1 MFLKVE
7 NRLDIVRDKNN
18 SAVLNIDTKGL
29 MAYKA
34 RREKEKRIDEMDREI
49 RSMRGD
55 LEEIKTLL
63 HKFLESK

>member
-7 NRLDIVRDKNN
+7 NRLDIVRDKHN

-29 MAYKA
+29 MAYKT
-34 RREKEKRIDEMDREI
+34 RREKERRIDELDKEV
-49 RSMRGD
+49 RSMRSD
-55 LEEIKTLL
+55 LNEIKTLL

>member
-1 MFLKVE
+1 MFIKVE

-29 MAYKA
+29 IAYKA
-34 RREKEKRIDEMDREI
+34 RREKERRIDEMDREI
-49 RSMRGD
+49 RIMRGD

>member
-7 NRLDIVRDKNN
+7 NRLDIVRDKSN

-29 MAYKA
+29 MAYRA

-49 RSMRGD
+49 RNMRLD